1 VLNNG
6 GVLISLVQPAS
17 DQKAKQ
23 FSVRGVMCRVQPDS
37 AQLSKIAKLIDS
49 AKLRPTINRIL
60 PLGEARRAHEL
71 SQSGHVHG
79 KIVLRVK
86 DAEL

>member
-1 VLNNG
+1 
-6 GVLISLVQPAS
+6 
-17 DQKAKQ
+17 
-23 FSVRGVMCRVQPDS
+23 
-37 AQLSKIAKLIDS
+37 
-49 AKLRPTINRIL
+49 L

-71 SQSGHVHG
+71 SQSGHIHG